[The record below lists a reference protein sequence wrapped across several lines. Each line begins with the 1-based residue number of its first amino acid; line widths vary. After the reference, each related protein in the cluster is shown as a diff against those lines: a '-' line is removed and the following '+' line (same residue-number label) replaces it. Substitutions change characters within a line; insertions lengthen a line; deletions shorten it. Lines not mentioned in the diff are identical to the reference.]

1 MLYFN
6 SLTTSS
12 TIGIY
17 CIAHTMFRGSKKKY
31 QLSWSD
37 SQWQNVIKH
46 HCMNHHIGSW
56 WLSYVCLS
64 CRYTATIL
72 IFHQQY
78 LSNICKRL
86 FPMGGRRSQYSF
98 EYIYLKIVEGWRSL
112 TLTLVSKTKAQQ
124 MLDWYDVVIQVM

>member
-1 MLYFN
+1 MNCFWF
-6 SLTTSS
+6 SLTSEMSKKYVLLYLIVLLFSS

-56 WLSYVCLS
+56 WLSYVCLP

-98 EYIYLKIVEGWRSL
+98 EYISEDCWRLKISHIDSCV
-112 TLTLVSKTKAQQ
+112 
-124 MLDWYDVVIQVM
+124 